1 MNDLLNVMFFTLANG
16 LKADPAFSPKAG
28 INITKLA
35 EAAAEVAEDYAADEV
50 ERASAAKSNR
60 QED

>member
-1 MNDLLNVMFFTLANG
+1 MVFFTLANG
-16 LKADPAFSPKAG
+16 LKAGSAFSPKAG